1 MKTGGWK
8 GFVIKNRY
16 LVFAVLCFL
25 VGGVLAMMSLIQKVS
40 LFLGVGG
47 IVILTGAMFYF
58 CLKLVTERSYRDYY
72 EDSYRIEHETIEE
85 EIKKSVTYH
94 RYQEAVLNRYESACR
109 DIGMSK
115 EQSEWL
121 LMLLM
126 DEKKKTDLEMKEKGI
141 HI

>member
-94 RYQEAVLNRYESACR
+94 RYQEAVLNRQESTCR
-109 DIGMSK
+109 DISQSK
-115 EQSEWL
+115 RQREWL
-121 LMLLM
+121 LTLIM
-126 DEKKKTDLEMKEKGI
+126 DEKKKADLEMKEKGI

>member
-1 MKTGGWK
+1 MNDSFKRL
-8 GFVIKNRY
+8 IKRNRFIIIAF
-16 LVFAVLCFL
+16 LAFA
-25 VGGVLAMMSLIQKVS
+25 VGGVTALLCLIDKVP
-40 LFLGVGG
+40 LFVGVLGV
-47 IVILTGAMFYF
+47 VILTGALFYF
-58 CLKLVTERSYRDYY
+58 CLKFITEKSYREYY
-72 EDSYRIEHETIEE
+72 EDSYHIEHETIEE

-109 DIGMSK
+109 DLGISK

-126 DEKKKTDLEMKEKGI
+126 DEKKKADDDMKEKGI

>member
-1 MKTGGWK
+1 MKTG
-8 GFVIKNRY
+8 IKSFIVKNHY
-16 LVFAVLCFL
+16 LVIAVLCFL
-25 VGGVLAMMSLIQKVS
+25 VGGVLALLCLIQKIP
-40 LFLGVGG
+40 LILGVLG
-47 IVILTGAMFYF
+47 VFILTGAMFYY
-58 CLKLVTERSYRDYY
+58 CLKLVTEKSYREYY

-85 EIKKSVTYH
+85 EIRKSVTYH

-109 DIGMSK
+109 DLGISK

-126 DEKKKTDLEMKEKGI
+126 EEKKKADMEMKEKGI

>member
-1 MKTGGWK
+1 MKSGIK
-8 GFVIKNRY
+8 KFVVKNRY
-16 LVFAVLCFL
+16 LVWAFICFIT
-25 VGGVLAMMSLIQKVS
+25 GGVLALMSIIQKVP
-40 LFLGVGG
+40 LLLGVLGV
-47 IVILTGAMFYF
+47 VIITGSMFYY
-58 CLKLVTERSYRDYY
+58 CLKLVTEKSYREYY

-85 EIKKSVTYH
+85 EIRKSVTYH

-109 DIGMSK
+109 DLGISK

-126 DEKKKTDLEMKEKGI
+126 DEKKKTDQEMKEKGI

>member
-1 MKTGGWK
+1 MKSGLK
-8 GFVIKNRY
+8 KFLVKNY
-16 LVFAVLCFL
+16 YIVVAVLCFL
-25 VGGVLAMMSLIQKVS
+25 TGGILALMSIIQKVP
-40 LFLGVGG
+40 LLLGVLGV
-47 IVILTGAMFYF
+47 VILTGAMFFY
-58 CLKLVTERSYRDYY
+58 CLKLVTEKTYREYY
-72 EDSYRIEHETIEE
+72 EDSYKIEHETIEE

-109 DIGMSK
+109 DLGISK

-126 DEKKKTDLEMKEKGI
+126 DEKKRADTEMKEKGI

>member
-1 MKTGGWK
+1 MKTGIK
-8 GFVIKNRY
+8 SFIVKNRD
-16 LVFAVLCFL
+16 LVIAVLCFL
-25 VGGVLAMMSLIQKVS
+25 VGGVLALMSLIQKVPL
-40 LFLGVGG
+40 LFGVLGVV
-47 IVILTGAMFYF
+47 VITGAMFYY
-58 CLKLVTERSYRDYY
+58 CLKLVTEKSYREYY

-109 DIGMSK
+109 DLGISK

-126 DEKKKTDLEMKEKGI
+126 DEKKKADTEMKEKGI